1 MENEATL
8 IKWAVAEPMVS
19 DMLKTGHLFGSTPSE
34 VYDHH
39 DDTKLFQNK
48 FHNDKKVFKETVEI
62 RKIHF

>member
-19 DMLKTGHLFGSTPSE
+19 DMLKTAHLFRSKPSE

-48 FHNDKKVFKETVEI
+48 FQNDKRFSKKQ
-62 RKIHF
+62 